1 MLHSHRT
8 LLADAQ
14 SIADLYRMR
23 ADVVYMPSPVGHVTG
38 LVYGVLMPL
47 LMGGSCVLQAEWD
60 AGAGADLIERHGGT
74 VCVGATP
81 FLRGLTDEY
90 RRRGQRSALRAFICG
105 GADVPPSLV
114 RDSNLQGSK
123 IYIDFEDIKIQEVG
137 SESFQVIEKIATEI
151 HEKKSLRN
159 EAEQIYYFLDEI
171 HNIPGWESWVDR
183 LNRQGAKI
191 FITSS
196 CSGLKE
202 QEFSTRF
209 KGRSKIIRLFPFSFK
224 EYILLRG
231 TTIPGFKFLTPS
243 QNDEMLC
250 MFLQYF
256 ENGGFPAVIRNNDF
270 HLCREYFEEILQK
283 KAVKACDTQ
292 VISGLKKL
300 SIFLISN
307 VASECRLETLKKAC
321 GIEDEEIICTCLD
334 YLEDN
339 FLLYRIQK
347 LMPPHKSSLEM
358 AVKYKFYVSDTGFF
372 KAVCPNYPDNLGLR
386 FENLVYLELLRQGK
400 QIFYLRNMNE
410 CDFLRKEKDSGKISA
425 AIRDLGHLGSQV
437 VRERQFSDLW
447 KLWKIMGLKKD

>member
-1 MLHSHRT
+1 MAEILYSATSKLFGYMQNLEIPPLIISHQTFFQNSFDLVPRMSFSPYLEGNDIIFISGLLHAGKTS
-8 LLADAQ
+8 LLRQ
-14 SIADLYRMR
+14 IA
-23 ADVVYMPSPVGHVTG
+23 
-38 LVYGVLMPL
+38 
-47 LMGGSCVLQAEWD
+47 
-60 AGAGADLIERHGGT
+60 
-74 VCVGATP
+74 
-81 FLRGLTDEY
+81 
-90 RRRGQRSALRAFICG
+90 
-105 GADVPPSLV
+105 
-114 RDSNLQGSK
+114 SNLQGSK

-410 CDFLRKEKDSGKISA
+410 CDFLIKEKDSGKISA
-425 AIRDLGHLGSQV
+425 AIQTSIHLGSQV
-437 VRERQFSDLW
+437 VRERAVLGLMEAMEDNGLEEGLILTMDDEEVLFIGGKDE
-447 KLWKIMGLKKD
+447 KKKIMVKSVWKWMLE